1 MNRVVITGMGAIT
14 PIGNTVRD
22 FFDAAVAG
30 KNGIG
35 PITRFDTDGYKATLA
50 AEVKDFD
57 PTQFI
62 EKKEARKMDRYCQL
76 AMAAAA
82 EAMGQAGLDSANID
96 PYRFGVIVGSGIG
109 GIETFQNEFE
119 KIFTKGPGRV
129 SPFFIPMMISNM
141 ASAQISIKY
150 GLKGTSF
157 CPVTACASGTHAI
170 GEAFRTIK
178 HGYADAMVAGGAES
192 CAVPIAVAGFSN
204 MHALS
209 QSTDPD
215 AASLPFDSRR
225 AGFVMGE
232 GAGILVLEN
241 LEHATARGATI
252 LGEITGYGS
261 TSDSYHITSPDPT
274 GQAPSMA
281 MKLALQEAGLSPEE
295 LCYINAHG
303 TGTPINDKYETNAI
317 KLALGEEAARKVH
330 ISSTKS
336 MTGHLLGAAGGIE
349 AIVCAMAVAEDVIP
363 PTINLKEPDPA
374 CDLDYVPGTALH
386 TAVETAMS
394 NSLGFGGHN
403 ATIVVRKYR

>member
-232 GAGILVLEN
+232 GAGILVLES

-281 MKLALQEAGLSPEE
+281 MKLALQEAGLAPEE

-363 PTINLKEPDPA
+363 PTINLKEPDPV

-386 TAVETAMS
+386 TAVESAMS